1 MKSGGLVLDQI
12 MTEMVADGRMASDIC
27 VLLGQRIRKLRKAKG
42 WRQIDLAE
50 QADVHE
56 VHISD
61 LERGAR
67 DVGLRTL
74 LAIAQA
80 PGVKLSDLFQGLD

>member
-1 MKSGGLVLDQI
+1 
-12 MTEMVADGRMASDIC
+12 MATDIC
-27 VLLGQRIRKLRKAKG
+27 VLLGRRIRILRKAKG

-50 QADVHE
+50 QSGIHE

-67 DVGLRTL
+67 EVGLRH
-74 LAIAQA
+74 LAALA
-80 PGVKLSDLFQGLD
+80 AAFEMSLSEFLKGVKAR

>member
-1 MKSGGLVLDQI
+1 
-12 MTEMVADGRMASDIC
+12 MAKDIC
-27 VLLGQRIRKLRKAKG
+27 AATGVRIRKLRRARS

-50 QADVHE
+50 QSGVHE

-67 DVGLRTL
+67 EPGLRTL
-74 LAIAQA
+74 SKIAA
-80 PGVKLSDLFQGLD
+80 ALDTTLSELLKGL

>member
-1 MKSGGLVLDQI
+1 MP
-12 MTEMVADGRMASDIC
+12 SDVC
-27 VLLGQRIRKLRKAKG
+27 AELGERIRKLRKKNG

-50 QADVHE
+50 QSGIHE

-67 DVGLRTL
+67 EVGLRH
-74 LAIAQA
+74 LAALA
-80 PGVKLSDLFQGLD
+80 AAFEMSLSEFLKGVKAR

>member
-1 MKSGGLVLDQI
+1 
-12 MTEMVADGRMASDIC
+12 MARDIC
-27 VLLGQRIRKLRKAKG
+27 ILLGERIRKLRKQKN

-50 QADVHE
+50 QSGVHE

-67 DVGLRTL
+67 EAGLRTL

-80 PGVKLSDLFQGLD
+80 LEVKLSDLFEGMESDL